1 MRKKERTSD
10 GRFALDSGT
19 YVDSKGYLA
28 ICAGPLRGMRLHK
41 LVALAKFGEAA
52 LDPHNVVHHRDG
64 DKTNPHPDNLELM
77 KAPIHNAVS
86 ARQYHYL
93 KTHVWPREK
102 EQWDEYFR
110 EANS

>member
-1 MRKKERTSD
+1 MTKRKPNGQFD
-10 GRFALDSGT
+10 LGDGT

-41 LVALAKFGEAA
+41 LVALAKFGEVA

-86 ARQYHYL
+86 ARQYWYL
-93 KTHVWPREK
+93 KTHVWPKEK
-102 EQWDEYFR
+102 EERDAYFR